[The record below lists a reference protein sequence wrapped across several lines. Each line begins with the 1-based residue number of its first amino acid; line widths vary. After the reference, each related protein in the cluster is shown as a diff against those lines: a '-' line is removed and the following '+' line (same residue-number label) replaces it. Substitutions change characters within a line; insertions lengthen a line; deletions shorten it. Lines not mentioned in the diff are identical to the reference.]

1 MQDYQ
6 EFPEELTAF
15 FIQVFLGEVDEELVG
30 FFVQLESNDFG
41 LLVLV
46 QVLRENVCTL
56 CVGLAPFVSLWVVES
71 QAEDTFTELVHNI
84 DPQHLVNLMGFESKQ
99 GVHLGRQ
106 PGRLRM
112 AGVSYRHR
120 GPQASGH
127 LHHHRA

>member
-1 MQDYQ
+1 LQDYQ

-30 FFVQLESNDFG
+30 FFVQLESNNFG

-56 CVGLAPFVSLWVVES
+56 CVGLAPFVGLWVEES

-84 DPQHLVNLMGFESKQ
+84 DPQHLVNLMGFETK
-99 GVHLGRQ
+99 
-106 PGRLRM
+106 
-112 AGVSYRHR
+112 
-120 GPQASGH
+120 
-127 LHHHRA
+127 